1 MGKCGTHDVNN
12 RNCEITK
19 CALPNHSHH
28 LASNHG
34 ITAVRANTEVKIC
47 RELRI
52 GSRIADGHG
61 LVVEIGHHDFVIEK
75 YTDVRGSSRS
85 FQ

>member
-1 MGKCGTHDVNN
+1 MHDVNN

-47 RELRI
+47 REFQF

-61 LVVEIGHHDFVIEK
+61 LVVEIGRNDFVTEK
-75 YTDVRGSSRS
+75 YTDVGGSIRF